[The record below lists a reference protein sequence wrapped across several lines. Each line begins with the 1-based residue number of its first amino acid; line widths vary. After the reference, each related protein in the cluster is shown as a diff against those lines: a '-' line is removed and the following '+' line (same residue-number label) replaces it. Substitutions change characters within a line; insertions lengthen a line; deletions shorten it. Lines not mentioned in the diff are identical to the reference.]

1 MKNLKIINCG
11 SLTKKEVNS
20 IVKLKGWI
28 HRRRD
33 HGGVIFFDLRDESG
47 VVQVVYNPDNKDS
60 FALAESCRNEY
71 VISVE
76 GKVRERPDGT
86 FNPEMDTGEIEV
98 VGSSLEIL
106 NSSLPTPFQL
116 D

>member
-33 HGGVIFFDLRDESG
+33 HGGVIFFDLRDE
-47 VVQVVYNPDNKDS
+47 
-60 FALAESCRNEY
+60 L
-71 VISVE
+71 
-76 GKVRERPDGT
+76 
-86 FNPEMDTGEIEV
+86 
-98 VGSSLEIL
+98 SLIHI
-106 NSSLPTPFQL
+106 
-116 D
+116 

>member
-1 MKNLKIINCG
+1 MKNLENINCG
-11 SLTKKEVNS
+11 ALTKKEVS
-20 IVKLKGWI
+20 SVVKLYGWI

-47 VVQVVYNPDNKDS
+47 IVQVVYNPDDKDS
-60 FALAESCRNEY
+60 FSLAESCRNEY

-86 FNPEMDTGEIEV
+86 VNPEMDTGEIEV

-106 NSSLPTPFQL
+106 NS
-116 D
+116 